1 MKKKNKKLPRYV
13 LGTMNKYPL
22 GYQPAR
28 GIGDSTFSVTPGQ
41 SLQPEI
47 SAQRRNLTSS
57 IIGHVGTLGS
67 LGYNIASNLGK
78 SAAQTGASTTASAGS
93 TAGSAGASGAS
104 GAASGGGSAAA
115 SAATNAAAVAAAL
128 YGAGGMV
135 SDFIN
140 AGEHRTSAD
149 MALTGS
155 RSNYTTAGGN
165 TYTIYGNPNAAD
177 EYQYASQKHKQTTVD
192 LMGHGAALGGGVG
205 TLAGGPI
212 WGIIGTAAGALVG
225 GGLGLLGVGDNKE
238 DVRKELIALG
248 NANENR
254 NKMNYSVA
262 ESKDIERAENG
273 RIPVYS
279 AMGKLKGKATAR
291 VSNGELIGNFED
303 GYVSR
308 VPGKKNNKDSK
319 LAALKDSDFVIS
331 NKYGLSDYAAQTGD
345 YIGALNMQQSLLHN
359 KYKNGKL
366 PAYANG
372 LDYIGPALSGVY
384 AFLENNNQYNRAKKA
399 STYAPYNF
407 VEDSAGARAVNEL
420 ANRRFDANP
429 YLTDAER
436 ALKRE
441 NWNVR
446 RQVGLGLGG
455 RAVAQNSNFLNY
467 LNSLANIRAK
477 EQEANAGYTLQHAQA
492 LANYGRQKQLMMT
505 NALNNQHQWQQQ
517 ANAAKEN
524 WLAQY
529 GQNRVKSV
537 ADVVRDIMDTRR
549 YNQSLDIQNKMI
561 NLYDDQNKRENYRVF
576 GDKEKQNTTGNALW
590 TNPSLSDTL
599 KWTNLGP
606 SYDTIRWRNPGI
618 IDTLKYINN
627 IGL

>member
-1 MKKKNKKLPRYV
+1 MNKNRKKLPKYV
-13 LGTMNKYPL
+13 LGTMGKYPL
-22 GYQPAR
+22 GYQPSR
-28 GIGDSTFSVTPGQ
+28 GLGDATFSSTPGQ
-41 SLQPEI
+41 SAQPELNAMR
-47 SAQRRNLTSS
+47 SNFTPSLL
-57 IIGHVGTLGS
+57 GHASTLGTF
-67 LGYNIASNLGK
+67 GYQMGSNIVKGGTNAGAA
-78 SAAQTGASTTASAGS
+78 SAAGSTGS
-93 TAGSAGASGAS
+93 TAGSAVFNTAGK
-104 GAASGGGSAAA
+104 AA
-115 SAATNAAAVAAAL
+115 SAAAAL
-128 YGAGGMV
+128 YGAAGLT
-135 SDFIN
+135 SDIIG
-140 AGEHRTSAD
+140 AGEHRTASD
-149 MALTGS
+149 MALTES
-155 RSNYTTAGGN
+155 KSQYTTAGGN
-165 TYTIYGNPNAAD
+165 TYTVYGNPNRQVELDIAR
-177 EYQYASQKHKQTTVD
+177 QKHKQTTWD
-192 LMGHGAALGGGVG
+192 LVGHGAAAGGGIG
-205 TLAGGPI
+205 GLAYGPI
-212 WGIIGTAAGALVG
+212 GALVG
-225 GGLGLLGVGDNKE
+225 TAVGALGGGLAGLFGVGDNE
-238 DVRKELIALG
+238 DAVIGELQALSETNVG
-248 NANENR
+248 RNR
-254 NKMNYSVA
+254 MGQSIA
-262 ESKDIERAENG
+262 ESKDVERAADG

-279 AMGKLKGKATAR
+279 AIGKLKGKATAR

-399 STYAPYNF
+399 HTYAPYNF

-420 ANRRFDANP
+420 ANLRFDANP

-455 RAVAQNSNFLNY
+455 RAIAQNSNFLNY

-477 EQEANAGYTLQHAQA
+477 EQEANAGYTLQRVQA
-492 LANYGRQKQLMMT
+492 LANYGKQKQLMMT

-537 ADVVRDIMDTRR
+537 ADVVRDMMDTRR

-576 GDKEKQNTTGNALW
+576 GDKENQNNTGNVLW

-599 KWTNLGP
+599 KWANLGP

-618 IDTLKYINN
+618 MDTLKYINN
-627 IGL
+627 IRP

>member
-1 MKKKNKKLPRYV
+1 MSKKNKKLPKYV
-13 LGTMNKYPL
+13 LGTMKKYPL
-22 GYQPAR
+22 GYQPSK
-28 GIGDSTFSVTPGQ
+28 GIGDSTFSSTPGQ
-41 SLQPEI
+41 SAEPELRAMR
-47 SAQRRNLTSS
+47 SNFVPSLL
-57 IIGHVGTLGS
+57 GHASTLGTF
-67 LGYNIASNLGK
+67 GYQMGSNIVK
-78 SAAQTGASTTASAGS
+78 SGANTAASTGSSAGS
-93 TAGSAGASGAS
+93 SAGSAAFNVAGK
-104 GAASGGGSAAA
+104 AA
-115 SAATNAAAVAAAL
+115 SAAAAV
-128 YGAGGMV
+128 YGAAGLA
-135 SDFIN
+135 SDVIG
-140 AGEHRTSAD
+140 AGEHRSASD
-149 MALTGS
+149 MALSGS
-155 RSNYTTAGGN
+155 KSQYSTAGGN
-165 TYTIYGNPNAAD
+165 QYTIYGNPNRQTELD
-177 EYQYASQKHKQTTVD
+177 INSQKHKQTTWD
-192 LMGHGAALGGGVG
+192 LVGHGAAFGGGVGGLAAGPWGALIGTAVGALGGGV
-205 TLAGGPI
+205 A
-212 WGIIGTAAGALVG
+212 
-225 GGLGLLGVGDNKE
+225 GLLGLGDNE
-238 DVRKELIALG
+238 DAILGQLQALSETNIG
-248 NANENR
+248 RNR
-254 NKMNYSVA
+254 QNQSVA
-262 ESKDIERAENG
+262 ESKDIESAANG
-273 RIPVYS
+273 RNPVYS
-279 AMGKLKGKATAR
+279 AMGRINKKATAR

-303 GYVSR
+303 GTIAR

-319 LAALKDSDFVIS
+319 LAALKNSDFVIS
-331 NKYGLSDYAAQTGD
+331 NKYGLSDYAAATGD
-345 YIGALNMQQSLLHN
+345 FIGALNMQQSLLHN

-399 STYAPYNF
+399 HTYAPYNF

-420 ANRRFDANP
+420 ANLRFDANP
-429 YLTDAER
+429 YLTDAEN

-455 RAVAQNSNFLNY
+455 RAIAQNSNFLNY

-492 LANYGRQKQLMMT
+492 LANYGKQKQLMMT

-599 KWTNLGP
+599 KWANLGP

-618 IDTLKYINN
+618 MDTLKYINN
-627 IGL
+627 TGL